1 MKIGIVYPQ
10 TEFGFDT
17 LAIRDF
23 AQTAESLGFD
33 HILAYDHVL
42 GANPERPGGW
52 QGPYTDQDSF
62 MDPFILFSYMAAITN
77 TIEFTTGIL
86 ILPQRQTALVAKQ
99 AACLDVLCRGR
110 LRLGIG
116 IGWNEVEYEALG
128 MDFEN
133 RGTRSEEQIQL
144 LRQLWV
150 EPLVTFY
157 GKWHTINDAGLNP
170 LPVQRPIP
178 IWFGGH
184 ADRVLRRIANMG
196 DGWITNHKSIEEAQ
210 PSLDKLSIYLEE
222 AGRPSE
228 ELGLEVRLNYGEG
241 DLESLAGSL
250 ESWRIAGATHLSFN
264 TMRSG
269 FKTNI
274 EHIGAMRRLGE
285 HQAILSKH

>member
-10 TEFGFDT
+10 TEFGFDP

-23 AQTAESLGFD
+23 AQTAEGLGFD

-42 GANPERPGGW
+42 GANPNRPRGW
-52 QGPYTDQDSF
+52 EGPYTYRDSF
-62 MDPFILFSYMAAITN
+62 MDPFILFSHMAAVTKS
-77 TIEFTTGIL
+77 IEFTTGIL

-99 AACLDVLCRGR
+99 AACLDVLCGGR

-116 IGWNEVEYEALG
+116 IGWNEVEYEALN
-128 MDFEN
+128 MDFGN
-133 RGTRSEEQIQL
+133 RGTRSEEQVQL

-150 EPLVTFY
+150 EPLVTFH

-184 ADRVLRRIANMG
+184 DDRVLRRIANLG

-210 PSLDKLSIYLEE
+210 PSMDKLSSYLEE
-222 AGRPSE
+222 VGRSSDA
-228 ELGLEVRLNYGEG
+228 LGLEVRLNYGEG
-241 DLESLAGSL
+241 DLESLASSL
-250 ESWRIAGATHLSFN
+250 ESWRMAGATHLSFN

-269 FKTNI
+269 FKMTI
-274 EHIGAMRRLGE
+274 EHLGAMRRLGE
-285 HQAILSKH
+285 NHAILKKR